1 MSWFRKSK
9 PTPPPSAEST
19 PRAQA
24 GKSAGVP
31 GAGSRA
37 GGEPGR
43 AAGDASPRGGAGKPP
58 PAEDPRSSS
67 TLLTGDAT
75 EDTRSLEI
83 LLDTIAAVT
92 ANIDLDTVLRDI
104 VSRSLVVTRAE
115 RAILLLGDRPDNL
128 VVRVAQ
134 DKDGRSLEGE
144 LQWSRSLVRRCL
156 EEGVAVRSVVQS
168 DQEALELGQS
178 VYDLKLRAVMCAP
191 MRARNRTVGV
201 IYVDSRAMRREFS
214 ARDLALFGAI
224 SAQLAISV
232 ENARLHADSLEK
244 ARLQKDIEI
253 ARRIQQHLLPPVPSD
268 VDGLD
273 LSLRYVAADKASG
286 DTYDFMP
293 MPDGRL
299 AVMIGDVT
307 GHGVGAALLTHA
319 VQAALRSYLEM
330 LADPGEIITRM
341 NQRLVAGVETGNF
354 MSLLLAI
361 VDPQARTL
369 QYVNA
374 GHPGLVVVSRN
385 GSRVLEK
392 TGMVLGVVG
401 DQTYQV
407 SAKVPLEP
415 GDVLFLHTDG
425 VDEAMSPQRAVFGTE
440 RIESLL
446 TQLRGESADG
456 VLAGLESELRR
467 HVSTGDFEDDFTMIA
482 VKLL

>member
-1 MSWFRKSK
+1 MKWFRKPK
-9 PTPPPSAEST
+9 PEPEPTPA
-19 PRAQA
+19 
-24 GKSAGVP
+24 
-31 GAGSRA
+31 
-37 GGEPGR
+37 
-43 AAGDASPRGGAGKPP
+43 PP
-58 PAEDPRSSS
+58 PAKSARPTAASRDDRDSS
-67 TLLTGDAT
+67 TLLTGDAA

-92 ANIDLDTVLRDI
+92 ANIDLDAVLRDI
-104 VSRSLVVTRAE
+104 VDRSLQVTRAE
-115 RAILLLGDRPDNL
+115 RAILLLGDAPDRL
-128 VVRVAQ
+128 TVRTAL
-134 DKDGRSLEGE
+134 DKDGRALSGE
-144 LQWSRSLVRRCL
+144 LQWSRSLVRKCL

-244 ARLQKDIEI
+244 VRLQKDIEI
-253 ARRIQQHLLPPVPSD
+253 ARRIQQHLLPPVPTNLS
-268 VDGLD
+268 GLD
-273 LSLRYVAADKASG
+273 VALRYVAADKASG
-286 DTYDFMP
+286 DTYDFVP
-293 MPDGRL
+293 LPGGRL

-319 VQAALRSYLEM
+319 VQAAMRSYLE
-330 LADPGEIITRM
+330 LLDDPAEVITRI

-361 VDPQARTL
+361 VDPAAGTL

-374 GHPGLVVVSRN
+374 GHPGLVLCGAGGVK
-385 GSRVLEK
+385 VLDK

-407 SAKVPLEP
+407 SPTVALQR
-415 GDVLFLHTDG
+415 GDLLFLHTDG
-425 VDEAMSPQRAVFGTE
+425 VDEAMSPGREVFGSA
-440 RIESLL
+440 RIARALGQCRSQSAEASLA
-446 TQLRGESADG
+446 QLDA
-456 VLAGLESELRR
+456 ELRQ
-467 HVSTGDFEDDFTMIA
+467 HVGNGGFEDDFTMIA
-482 VKLL
+482 VKLS

>member
-1 MSWFRKSK
+1 MKWFWKREEEPSK
-9 PTPPPSAEST
+9 KPS
-19 PRAQA
+19 QA
-24 GKSAGVP
+24 S
-31 GAGSRA
+31 
-37 GGEPGR
+37 GR
-43 AAGDASPRGGAGKPP
+43 DDRD
-58 PAEDPRSSS
+58 ES

-92 ANIDLDTVLRDI
+92 ANIDLDAVLSDI
-104 VSRSLVVTRAE
+104 VDRSLQVTRAE
-115 RAILLLGDRPDNL
+115 RAILLLGDAPDNL
-128 VVRVAQ
+128 TVRVAQ
-134 DKDGRSLEGE
+134 DRDGRTLEGE
-144 LQWSRSLVRRCL
+144 LQWSRSLVRRSL

-201 IYVDSRAMRREFS
+201 IYVDSRAVRREFS

-253 ARRIQQHLLPPVPSD
+253 ARRIQQHLLPPVPRN
-268 VDGLD
+268 VAGIE

-286 DTYDFMP
+286 DTYDFVP
-293 MPDGRL
+293 MHDGRI

-319 VQAALRSYLEM
+319 VQAAMRSYLE
-330 LADPGEIITRM
+330 LLDDPNEIITRI

-354 MSLLLAI
+354 MSLVLAI
-361 VDPQARTL
+361 VDPRARTL

-374 GHPGLVVVSRN
+374 GHPGLIHCHA
-385 GSRVLEK
+385 GGIQVLEK

-401 DQTYQV
+401 DQTYRV
-407 SAKVPLEP
+407 SQSVPLAP
-415 GDVLFLHTDG
+415 GDLLFLHTDG
-425 VDEAMSPQRAVFGTE
+425 VDEAMSPSRSVFGIE
-440 RIESLL
+440 RLQALL
-446 TQLRGESADG
+446 GQLRQNPADG
-456 VLAGLESELRR
+456 VLARVEEQLRQ
-467 HVSTGDFEDDFTMIA
+467 HIGAGTFEDDFTMIA